1 MRKNLF
7 SQFFQRSRFVSVL
20 VLLIA
25 LPLSLGAQSQKKTDP
40 FEPLKK
46 GNQDF
51 VKNDDFK
58 RVRDREYREGKQK
71 PYAIILS
78 CSDSRV
84 PPELVFGEWLSLGK
98 LFVIRTAGNVVDP
111 VALGSIEYAA
121 AVLNA
126 KLILVLGHE
135 KCGAVEAARGQAA
148 NPPTHLSPN
157 LAWFVDPIM
166 LAVERTRQGSVTDT
180 VKENVLVQIQ
190 NLRNQSSIIRD
201 LEARR
206 ELSIA
211 GGFYNIES
219 PEKTGVVDFIYE
231 NRSKGKK

>member
-7 SQFFQRSRFVSVL
+7 SQFFHRSRFLAVL

-25 LPLSLGAQSQKKTDP
+25 LPLSLGAQSQKRTDP
-40 FEPLKK
+40 LELLKLGNKRFVDDTHFK
-46 GNQDF
+46 G
-51 VKNDDFK
+51 
-58 RVRDREYREGKQK
+58 VRDRAYRENPQT
-71 PYAIILS
+71 PYAVILS

-84 PPELVFGEWLSLGK
+84 PPELVFGEWQSLGK

-121 AVLNA
+121 ATLKA

-135 KCGAVEAARGQAA
+135 KCGAVEAARARA
-148 NPPTHLSPN
+148 TTPLSPN
-157 LAWFVDPIM
+157 VAWFVDPIM
-166 LAVERTRQGSVTDT
+166 LAVERTPVQGPETAT
-180 VKENVLVQIQ
+180 IKENVFVQIE

-211 GGFYNIES
+211 GGFYNIS
-219 PEKTGVVDFIYE
+219 SVEKTGVVDFIYE
-231 NRSKGKK
+231 AGSRRKK